1 MECGVGGEN
10 TYVGGERSMGRE
22 RDGDTERGGTP
33 EYACITVACRV
44 CSALYVC
51 IYVYTDAWSVLV
63 GV

>member
-1 MECGVGGEN
+1 
-10 TYVGGERSMGRE
+10 MGRE

-33 EYACITVACRV
+33 EYACITVDCRV